1 VVIQTSTNL
10 HGNPQAKT
18 THGGADLGQLDRGIY
33 CRNSQ
38 GYREQARFVSRG
50 FVAHSR
56 GFYPWEPRSL
66 VLANIDPWQDLRQS
80 IPQNIEWTLH
90 LYTAVVYAAQ
100 KTCSLTYLL
109 VWTSSWFPEF
119 AHIPTLSPTFKVL
132 MNSSA
137 IGKLSSLSI
146 SF

>member
-1 VVIQTSTNL
+1 MAVQILDNLTEAYTVGILKAIENKQDSSTGL
-10 HGNPQAKT
+10 
-18 THGGADLGQLDRGIY
+18 
-33 CRNSQ
+33 CRTLQRVLSMK
-38 GYREQARFVSRG
+38 
-50 FVAHSR
+50 
-56 GFYPWEPRSL
+56 PRSL

-119 AHIPTLSPTFKVL
+119 AHIPTLSPTFNVL

-137 IGKLSSLSI
+137 IGKFSSLSI